1 MPRING
7 TLRTMGW
14 ALAAL
19 PILAGEPGQ
28 RQWQP
33 ANFTW
38 VKRVPAEA
46 GAPANDQPVRL
57 AKETLAAALAS
68 VRTPVDGKDAPL
80 FAKDE
85 VPVLAKILGEAFALA
100 KPDEDLILLS
110 TFRRGGGFMAAAQ
123 GITARLFVK
132 GGALNL
138 IVHDARQDFM
148 DRYLVEGARPT
159 FTYGS
164 RTAASQVAL
173 EAPGATRLRG
183 DWLALSL
190 AASQAESLVPASAPV
205 PGATPAPQPPVPTPA
220 ATPTPAGPRDAAF
233 YEAQTERLRAL
244 KKLRDE
250 NLITE
255 AEYQARREAILK
267 TF

>member
-1 MPRING
+1 MF
-7 TLRTMGW
+7 RTMGW

-19 PILAGEPGQ
+19 PVLAGDPGQ
-28 RQWQP
+28 WQWQP

-46 GAPANDQPVRL
+46 GAPANDQPARL

-68 VRTPVDGKDAPL
+68 VRFQAEGKDTPL

-100 KPDEDLILLS
+100 QPNEDLVLLS
-110 TFRRGGGFMAAAQ
+110 TARRGGGFMAPAQ
-123 GITARLFVK
+123 GVTARLFVK
-132 GGALNL
+132 DGALNV
-138 IVHDARQDFM
+138 IVHDTRQAFM
-148 DRYLVEGARPT
+148 DRYLVEGAQPS

-164 RTAASQVAL
+164 RTAAAQVSL
-173 EAPGATRLRG
+173 EAPGATRRRG
-183 DWLALSL
+183 DWLALPL
-190 AASQAESLVPASAPV
+190 TAPPAVPAA
-205 PGATPAPQPPVPTPA
+205 PAPAPAVAPAPA
-220 ATPTPAGPRDAAF
+220 APAAALAPATAGPRDAAF

>member
-1 MPRING
+1 MF
-7 TLRTMGW
+7 RTMGW

-19 PILAGEPGQ
+19 PVLAGDPGQ
-28 RQWQP
+28 WRWQP

-68 VRTPVDGKDAPL
+68 VRFSADGKDTPL
-80 FAKDE
+80 FVKDE

-100 KPDEDLILLS
+100 KPDEDLVLLS
-110 TFRRGGGFMAAAQ
+110 TARRGGGLMAAAQ
-123 GITARLFVK
+123 GVTARLFVK
-132 GGALNL
+132 DGALNL
-138 IVHDARQDFM
+138 LVHDTRQDFM
-148 DRYLVEGARPT
+148 DRYLVEGAQPS

-164 RTAASQVAL
+164 RMAAAPVSLA
-173 EAPGATRLRG
+173 APGATRLRG
-183 DWLALSL
+183 DWLALPL
-190 AASQAESLVPASAPV
+190 AAPPAAPAAPV
-205 PGATPAPQPPVPTPA
+205 PAPAAAPAPQPAAPAAALTPA
-220 ATPTPAGPRDAAF
+220 AAGPRDAAF

>member
-1 MPRING
+1 MF
-7 TLRTMGW
+7 RTMGW

-19 PILAGEPGQ
+19 PALAGDPGQ
-28 RQWQP
+28 WQWQP

-38 VKRVPAEA
+38 VRRVPAEA
-46 GAPANDQPVRL
+46 GAPANDQPTRL
-57 AKETLAAALAS
+57 AKEPLAAALAS
-68 VRTPVDGKDAPL
+68 VRFQADGKETPL
-80 FAKDE
+80 FVKDE
-85 VPVLAKILGEAFALA
+85 VQVLARILGEAFALA
-100 KPDEDLILLS
+100 KPDEDLVMLS
-110 TFRRGGGFMAAAQ
+110 TARRGGGFMAAAQ
-123 GITARLFVK
+123 GVTARLFVR

-138 IVHDARQDFM
+138 IVHDTRQDFM
-148 DRYLVEGARPT
+148 DRYLVEGAKPT

-164 RTAASQVAL
+164 RTAAAQVVL
-173 EAPGATRLRG
+173 EAPGATRLRA
-183 DWLALSL
+183 DWLALPL
-190 AASQAESLVPASAPV
+190 AQAPAAAPE
-205 PGATPAPQPPVPTPA
+205 PAAAPQPAAPAAVTTPA
-220 ATPTPAGPRDAAF
+220 TAGPRDAAF